1 MSLKP
6 GDMNCRIAISYV
18 QSGRGPLGEPL
29 PEKQVESGKA
39 WAKRE
44 LVSGRKVRTL
54 DQQQVV
60 ETCLACWLILTGKSR
75 RKIWFI
81 PSGISTAKQTGSL
94 SRGRL
99 TGGMIEL
106 AIKGALERITGMN
119 AYPLLLPD
127 TVQEGATFQ
136 RISDPEMVSGMLRTG
151 IVSARIQ
158 VNLYRL
164 DDYTSLLQLDKKI
177 WTELKSVVHGQL
189 EGIPV
194 QYVERGG
201 IHQDKNQ
208 LTNRRIQYRLT
219 RDFIIHYVEDS
230 S

>member
-1 MSLKP
+1 TVALQLATFSPVVGRWANRSRKSRLNREKRGQNGSWYRGEKSARWISSRWWKP
-6 GDMNCRIAISYV
+6 A
-18 QSGRGPLGEPL
+18 
-29 PEKQVESGKA
+29 
-39 WAKRE
+39 
-44 LVSGRKVRTL
+44 
-54 DQQQVV
+54 
-60 ETCLACWLILTGKSR
+60 CLRSIRACWLILTGKSR

-106 AIKGALERITGMN
+106 AIKGTLERITGMN

-158 VNLYRL
+158 VNLYLL
-164 DDYTSLLQLDKKI
+164 DNYTSLLQLDKKI
-177 WTELKSVVHGQL
+177 WAELKSVVHGQL

>member
-1 MSLKP
+1 
-6 GDMNCRIAISYV
+6 
-18 QSGRGPLGEPL
+18 
-29 PEKQVESGKA
+29 
-39 WAKRE
+39 
-44 LVSGRKVRTL
+44 
-54 DQQQVV
+54 
-60 ETCLACWLILTGKSR
+60 
-75 RKIWFI
+75 
-81 PSGISTAKQTGSL
+81 
-94 SRGRL
+94 
-99 TGGMIEL
+99 MIEL

-127 TVQEGATFQ
+127 TVLEGATFQ